1 MAGTVR
7 DGGEVTADLFSAS
20 RVRPQLSHSATI
32 NAPTHTHA
40 NDAFSQLLS
49 REVSSVKTQKQ
60 QSSPPDRS
68 GDDHDHS
75 GREETQESEKSE
87 LRAVENSRPVER
99 KQSARA
105 EREGEIAA
113 RESKRGDSVPV
124 EDLRDRRSDEKE
136 SLHAAVSASAGR
148 EVKSGAQARSEA
160 SEASAAKVRSHG
172 ESTDASQA
180 KVLATRHQGATAA
193 SDDHVQKPESNVS
206 AEEDSESLPR
216 AAKREGSVELSE
228 TTQTRTD
235 RLNREKRTEGDTR
248 ATLPERPD
256 AGETEERRELRA
268 IDQKRS
274 EASSQTA
281 REDSMS
287 VNTRSKKD
295 SEGNSLVIDVR
306 DQRRGRA
313 ARADRH
319 GDQDVR
325 SAGDS
330 VESSHAQRTRPVTQ
344 THAGGEGS
352 ADADGS
358 GADFA
363 PGSQGQSGSAVTHG
377 DTRSEAAVRLAQT
390 LRDTGASD
398 IVRQAQIILRNQNEG
413 ELRLLLR
420 PESLG
425 TVRIRMEMVE
435 DRVALRIFVDNETAG
450 EAFRNSIAE
459 LQRSFEESGVQTS
472 SVEVTVEDG
481 SQGDSGEYSPSEET
495 AEQREQQAAGD
506 QYSEREYAS
515 ADLFGFSGSEHAV
528 NVMA

>member
-1 MAGTVR
+1 MAGTVC
-7 DGGEVTADLFSAS
+7 DGGEVTADLFSTS
-20 RVRPQLSHSATI
+20 RVTPQLSHSTTI
-32 NAPTHTHA
+32 NAPGRTHA

-49 REVSSVKTQKQ
+49 REVSSVNTPKQ
-60 QSSPPDRS
+60 QSLQPERS
-68 GDDHDHS
+68 REQPGQSDH
-75 GREETQESEKSE
+75 EKTQESEKPSSST
-87 LRAVENSRPVER
+87 AGNSRPSEEKR
-99 KQSARA
+99 NARA
-105 EREGEIAA
+105 ESE
-113 RESKRGDSVPV
+113 KDDLVPV
-124 EDLRDRRSDEKE
+124 EELREERADEKGA
-136 SLHAAVSASAGR
+136 LHAAVSASTGAQ
-148 EVKSGAQARSEA
+148 VKSDVSDAA
-160 SEASAAKVRSHG
+160 AAKVRSHG
-172 ESTDASQA
+172 GSADAGQSKA
-180 KVLATRHQGATAA
+180 LATGQQGAMATAAA
-193 SDDHVQKPESNVS
+193 SDDHLHKAESDVS
-206 AEEDSESLPR
+206 AEENSESLPR

-228 TTQTRTD
+228 PMQTRPD
-235 RLNREKRTEGDTR
+235 RLNRGKRTEGDTR
-248 ATLPERPD
+248 TTLTGKPG
-256 AGETEERRELRA
+256 AGDTEQRRELSA

-274 EASSQTA
+274 EASSQTE
-281 REDSMS
+281 REHSMS
-287 VNTRSKKD
+287 VSSRSKKD

-313 ARADRH
+313 ARAERH
-319 GDQDVR
+319 GDQDAR

-330 VESSHAQRTRPVTQ
+330 VETSHSQRTRPVTQ
-344 THAGGEGS
+344 AHSGGEIS
-352 ADADGS
+352 SDAGDAEFNPGAQSQS
-358 GADFA
+358 GA
-363 PGSQGQSGSAVTHG
+363 AVTHG

-420 PESLG
+420 PDSLG

-459 LQRSFEESGVQTS
+459 LQRSFEESGVQTG

-481 SQGDSGEYSPSEET
+481 SQGDSGEYSASEET
-495 AEQREQQAAGD
+495 ADQRERQSVGD